1 MSVSFR
7 LSLLQ
12 ALQNTAYASSV
23 ISISTYLL
31 QTLGFSGRE
40 VGLVYASNALAA
52 TVMPPVIGWLADRH
66 FSADRLLVWLNLGA
80 AVAITGAF
88 FTTSFVPFYA
98 LILVFN
104 LCFIPTFSLLAS
116 ICFHQLPNPA
126 KDFPAV
132 RLWGTVGFM
141 LLGLSLS
148 YFALEFT
155 AVPLLIATVCCMVTV
170 LVALG
175 LEKVPPQPGFDWQT
189 LTGPESRKILRQP
202 GMAILLIAL
211 LVSCIPASFYYSFVN
226 PFLNEVG
233 WTAAAAKMSLG
244 QFFEIGVLATLP
256 WFFTKLR
263 FRTIVFWGLLLWGLR
278 YLVFAVAR
286 PDYYEWLLYLAI
298 SVQGLVF
305 VWVVVAAQIYVDKRV
320 PIGLRSTAQGLVSF
334 ANQGIGIFVGSWL
347 AGEIVQANALADSG
361 HNWFSIW
368 LVPAGVGILG
378 AVLFWLF
385 FPRAG
390 TLGGDAGAPPLPPMA
405 SAPKGGEKT

>member
-7 LSLLQ
+7 LSVLQ
-12 ALQNTAYASSV
+12 ALQNTVYACSV
-23 ISISTYLL
+23 VSIGTYLL

-52 TVMPPVIGWLADRH
+52 TLMPPVIGWLADRH

-80 AVAITGAF
+80 AAAIAGAF
-88 FTTSFVPFYA
+88 FTTSFLPFYA

-116 ICFHQLPNPA
+116 ICFHQLSDPT

-148 YFALEFT
+148 YFTLEFT
-155 AVPLLIATVCCMVTV
+155 AVPLLIAAVCCILTV
-170 LVALG
+170 LAALG
-175 LEKVPPQPGFDWQT
+175 LARVPPQPGFDWQT
-189 LTGPESRKILRQP
+189 LSGPETRKILRQP
-202 GMAILLIAL
+202 GMGILLVAMLI
-211 LVSCIPASFYYSFVN
+211 SCIPSSFYYSFVN

-244 QFFEIGVLATLP
+244 QLVEIGVLASLP
-256 WFFTKLR
+256 WVFTKLR

-278 YLVFAVAR
+278 YLAFAVAR
-286 PDYYEWLLYLAI
+286 PGFMEWLLYLAVT
-298 SVQGLVF
+298 VQGFTF
-305 VWVVVAAQIYVDKRV
+305 VWVVVAGQIYVDKRV
-320 PIGLRSTAQGLVSF
+320 PVGLRSTAQGLISF
-334 ANQGIGIFVGSWL
+334 TNQGIGIFAGSWL
-347 AGEIVQANALADSG
+347 AGEVVQANALPGAG
-361 HNWFSIW
+361 HDWYTVW
-368 LVPAGVGILG
+368 LVPAGVGIFG
-378 AVLFWLF
+378 ALLFWWF

-390 TLGGDAGAPPLPPMA
+390 ALGAVAG
-405 SAPKGGEKT
+405 ER